1 MSSEESGSVETP
13 VEETSVSRARG
24 SSRRTAEHRKRLVEA
39 GLVRIE
45 GWVQQPLRKTAQDYL
60 AALGRAGAGDPSR
73 IEPPSRP
80 LLDAGAAADPS
91 AQPAGEPVPACAAQ
105 LRPLR
110 HRNISGRA
118 LRENEKVAL
127 IVDAASRPSQP
138 DNIHEVAMIAVSY
151 DGGTI
156 GDILWT
162 FSAHREPGGLIELL
176 APAAL
181 NALVEQS
188 VIVIGHDAKVV
199 RPLCEALL
207 PAFTYAHWACLA
219 SEIPWA
225 SVGARSA
232 DLDDLLLWGN
242 WLPSG
247 SRSIDTCHAIL
258 ELLAA
263 SLEDPV
269 RTALS
274 ALLATARTRQI
285 RFWVD
290 DLATIL
296 PEVLTEHG
304 YRPVEGSDGPERWW
318 KDVPKAEEEGEL
330 VFLRQIYGSGFE
342 PRREEIGARH
352 RFRVPR

>member
-1 MSSEESGSVETP
+1 MSSEESGSADAAIDGAP
-13 VEETSVSRARG
+13 VSRARG
-24 SSRRTAEHRKRLVEA
+24 SGRRTAEHRKRQVEA

-45 GWVQQPLRKTAQDYL
+45 GWVPQPLRKTAQDYL
-60 AALGRAGAGDPSR
+60 ADLGRAGAGDTDR
-73 IEPPSRP
+73 IEPASRRP
-80 LLDAGAAADPS
+80 VDASAAADPGP
-91 AQPAGEPVPACAAQ
+91 QPAEEPVPACAAQ

-110 HRNISGRA
+110 HRTICGRA
-118 LRENEKVAL
+118 PRENEKVAL

-138 DNIHEVAMIAVSY
+138 DDIHEVAMIAVGY

-156 GDILWT
+156 GDLLWT

-188 VIVIGHDAKVV
+188 VIVIGHDAKAV
-199 RPLCEALL
+199 RPLCESLL
-207 PAFTYAHWACLA
+207 PGFADAHWACSA

-225 SVGARSA
+225 SVGARSG

-263 SLEDPV
+263 SFADPA
-269 RTALS
+269 RTGLS
-274 ALLATARTRQI
+274 TLLANARTRQI

-290 DLATIL
+290 DLATTL

-304 YRPVEGSDGPERWW
+304 YRPVEGTELPERWW
-318 KDVPKAEEEGEL
+318 KDVPKAEEGGEL
-330 VFLRQIYGSGFE
+330 ARLRQIYGSGFE